1 MIDEATKQA
10 YAEYE
15 KNGGSFRKLG
25 ALLKMN
31 QAYVSMAF
39 NGWGDYVL
47 SSEKKAAA
55 EKKIVDFFNSKRLSI
70 TSQYDEICKNDDI
83 LPFTNTIIIMAS
95 VIKAI
100 KQRALLKIIG
110 KSGTGKTT
118 AIKALIKKLPQAVL
132 ISSYAGMS
140 KKELLENIAKKIKA
154 QPERVGT
161 AHLMSAI
168 KDALKGSDKVII
180 IDEANFISTIS
191 LEQIRHIQDETNTP
205 IILVGT
211 ENLQRQILNSHEQV
225 ITRIRN
231 THQPLKSFSENEVI
245 MLFEKS
251 KIEIDEKMATK
262 IWKRCKN
269 LREVKYALDDL
280 VEIYKGN
287 ISKIDEVL
295 PRDI

>member
-39 NGWGDYVL
+39 NGWGDYDL
-47 SSEKKAAA
+47 SSESKDVA
-55 EKKIVDFFNSKRLSI
+55 EKKIIDFFNSKRLDIS
-70 TSQYDEICKNDDI
+70 SQYDEICKNDKI

-118 AIKALIKKLPQAVL
+118 AIKALIKKLPQAILVTA
-132 ISSYAGMS
+132 YAGMS
-140 KKELLENIAKKIKA
+140 KKELLESIAEKIGAEPK
-154 QPERVGT
+154 RLGT

-168 KDALKGSDKVII
+168 KDTLKGSDRVII

-211 ENLQRQILNSHEQV
+211 ENLQKQILKSHEQV

-231 THQPLKSFSENEVI
+231 THKPLMSFNENEVM
-245 MLFEKS
+245 MLFEENGK
-251 KIEIDEKMATK
+251 KIDEKTALK

-295 PRDI
+295 PRNI

>member
-39 NGWGDYVL
+39 NGWGDYAL
-47 SSEKKAAA
+47 SSEKKAVA

-100 KQRALLKIIG
+100 KQRALMKIIG

-231 THQPLKSFSENEVI
+231 IHQPLKSFSENEVI

>member
-1 MIDEATKQA
+1 MIDEVTKQA

-39 NGWGDYVL
+39 NGWGDYAL
-47 SSEKKAAA
+47 SSEKKAVA